1 MLSLK
6 VPPPL
11 PWPHMMKLAK
21 QKEDI
26 GKGLEGNQHSPDQP
40 SPDQPSL
47 SQPSLGQPSPGQPSP
62 GQPSTND
69 EEVQEGKTTEQVL
82 SDTLN
87 ALRLPKI
94 ERDWKKCIST
104 IEKVI
109 NIQPSQKEYNNPMV
123 LRNIENYKDRLGKD
137 LYECKVNLKR
147 KEEEDKLLAQRKR
160 EKAQEE
166 FEKRF
171 ESKYNL
177 KPQGQQSYQQPQQPQ
192 QPQPQ
197 QPQQPYQQLQESQS
211 QPQPSFGV
219 DMDKEGTSDKD
230 KESGDEKKEEEKGIF
245 DTIKSYFVGDKEEEE
260 EDEGE
265 DVKKGLEEKEEMLD
279 AINLYLKSQDPAM
292 PQTMHLDDIKG
303 IDNIIGNYK
312 ELIDNYET
320 LDEKFQKYK
329 ETQKMKNFKDTSLLN
344 EKGETIQN
352 LSSVIK
358 KLEKRLKEYKKN
370 AEKKFIAQS
379 ELHTKEL
386 KDIEKEKDSENRKV
400 HKYMQDILNERI
412 DSANI
417 VIEGLTDETDQN
429 MKLRKSSVK
438 PNKKRTQKKKPSEK
452 KKEKKKVKKTKSKSK
467 SKSKSKTKKGA

>member
-1 MLSLK
+1 
-6 VPPPL
+6 
-11 PWPHMMKLAK
+11 
-21 QKEDI
+21 
-26 GKGLEGNQHSPDQP
+26 
-40 SPDQPSL
+40 
-47 SQPSLGQPSPGQPSP
+47 
-62 GQPSTND
+62 
-69 EEVQEGKTTEQVL
+69 
-82 SDTLN
+82 
-87 ALRLPKI
+87 
-94 ERDWKKCIST
+94 
-104 IEKVI
+104 
-109 NIQPSQKEYNNPMV
+109 
-123 LRNIENYKDRLGKD
+123 
-137 LYECKVNLKR
+137 
-147 KEEEDKLLAQRKR
+147 
-160 EKAQEE
+160 
-166 FEKRF
+166 
-171 ESKYNL
+171 
-177 KPQGQQSYQQPQQPQ
+177 
-192 QPQPQ
+192 
-197 QPQQPYQQLQESQS
+197 
-211 QPQPSFGV
+211 
-219 DMDKEGTSDKD
+219 MDKEGTSDKD
-230 KESGDEKKEEEKGIF
+230 KENGDEKKEEEKGIF
-245 DTIKSYFVGDKEEEE
+245 DTIKSYFVGDKEEE
-260 EDEGE
+260 DN
-265 DVKKGLEEKEEMLD
+265 VKKGLEEKEEMLD

-452 KKEKKKVKKTKSKSK
+452 KKVKKTK